1 MYNETKTNIDK
12 GSKKDQKNE
21 YNFVA
26 DKNYLNNNGSKYSLI
41 FHLLS
46 DIVKVCIPDY
56 VKVTFWRSTDISTDS
71 TKLFDISILTD
82 TKYSNKGKISF
93 KFNNVYLSKSSDYIF
108 MYQAKKSNQEF

>member
-26 DKNYLNNNGSKYSLI
+26 DKGYLNNNGSKYSLI

-46 DIVKVCIPDY
+46 DIVKICIPDY
-56 VKVTFWRSTDISTDS
+56 VKVTFWRSTGISTDS
-71 TKLFDISILTD
+71 TKLFDISILMD
-82 TKYSNKGKISF
+82 TKYK
-93 KFNNVYLSKSSDYIF
+93 
-108 MYQAKKSNQEF
+108 